1 MVNLPSY
8 SSLLPSTDTDHVH
21 RDQIDLCC
29 TEEVSK
35 HPLTVPGLMKVPLS
49 NTEEA

>member
-1 MVNLPSY
+1 MVNLPLC
-8 SSLLPSTDTDHVH
+8 SSLLPSTDTYHEH
-21 RDQIDLCC
+21 RDQEGLHC

-35 HPLTVPGLMKVPLS
+35 HPLTVPGLMKAPLS